1 MADRSELVI
10 LVSGLSASSS
20 GSYIDKLCEGI
31 RDYFSANNLSF
42 RQVEQP
48 SGLETSNK
56 KQFCLTE
63 TDGSTRTIDV
73 QEITWSELIPPLFN
87 QKNTTQLLS
96 GFALIFYWIWSKRV
110 WKVAKHG
117 WYMLASMLFA
127 SCVMILWYVG
137 LFLAVGA
144 SLDTQT
150 SHASPSVAA
159 GDLLTQLSNSV
170 PALTDAIGK
179 MASSLGSWHL
189 FGLALA
195 LSTLAP
201 TKTIVNHSYSA
212 QSYLTN
218 RDNVFYKIRSRL
230 FAAFHDAS
238 KHQHYQQITVVGY
251 SFGSIPAIEALAAYH
266 GAQQIRFISLGSP
279 RMLMAARAERLEKAT
294 KQLIA
299 NTQIVHWYDYYSK
312 YDFLCSKPLQ
322 HQDATQYSSFE
333 LNQAVPFSEQLNG
346 KSHEAYFY
354 DWEVIARITE
364 CVEFQKDEHSIDAPQ
379 REVCDEHVRPAP
391 EC

>member
-20 GSYIDKLCEGI
+20 GSYIDKLCGGI

-48 SGLETSNK
+48 SGLETSNR

-73 QEITWSELIPPLFN
+73 QEISWSELIPPLFN

-96 GFALIFYWIWSKRV
+96 GLMLVYYWLSAKKV
-110 WKVAKHG
+110 WKVAKHSR
-117 WYMLASMLFA
+117 YMLMSMLFA
-127 SCVMILWYVG
+127 ACVMVLWYIG
-137 LFLAVGA
+137 LFLAVGT
-144 SLDTQT
+144 SLGATTD
-150 SHASPSVAA
+150 SPQSMFNLPEFAKP
-159 GDLLTQLSNSV
+159 LLQEISTR
-170 PALTDAIGK
+170 AKA
-179 MASSLGSWHL
+179 LGSWHL
-189 FGLALA
+189 FGFALA
-195 LSTLAP
+195 LSALAP

-230 FAAFHDAS
+230 FSAFHEAS

-294 KQLIA
+294 KQLIL
-299 NTQIVHWYDYYSK
+299 NPQVVHWYDYYSK

-333 LNQAVPFSEQLNG
+333 LNQAVPYTERLNG

-364 CVEFQKDEHSIDAPQ
+364 CLEFQKDDHSVDAPQ
-379 REVCDEHVRPAP
+379 IGGVMSMSVLHQNASARS
-391 EC
+391 

>member
-20 GSYIDKLCEGI
+20 GSYIDKLSAGI

-42 RQVEQP
+42 QQVEQP

-63 TDGSTRTIDV
+63 PDGCTRTIDI
-73 QEITWSELIPPLFN
+73 QEISWSELIPPLFN

-96 GFALIFYWIWSKRV
+96 GLMLVYYWLSAKKI
-110 WKVAKHG
+110 WKVARHSK
-117 WYMLASMLFA
+117 YMLVSMLFA
-127 SCVMILWYVG
+127 ACVMVLWYVG

-144 SLDTQT
+144 SLGATTDNPQGMFDLPEFAKTLLKDISTQ
-150 SHASPSVAA
+150 AKA
-159 GDLLTQLSNSV
+159 
-170 PALTDAIGK
+170 
-179 MASSLGSWHL
+179 LGSWHL
-189 FGLALA
+189 FGFALA
-195 LSTLAP
+195 LSALAP
-201 TKTIVNHSYSA
+201 TKSIVNHSYSA

-230 FAAFHDAS
+230 FSAFHDAS

-279 RMLMAARAERLEKAT
+279 RMLMAARAERIEKAT
-294 KQLIA
+294 KQLIS
-299 NTQIVHWYDYYSK
+299 NTQVVHWYDYYSK
-312 YDFLCSKPLQ
+312 YDFLCSNPMQ
-322 HQDATQYSSFE
+322 DQDATQYSSFE
-333 LNQAVPFSEQLNG
+333 LNQAVPYTERLNG

-354 DWEVIARITE
+354 DWDVIACITN
-364 CVEFQKDEHSIDAPQ
+364 VPM
-379 REVCDEHVRPAP
+379 R
-391 EC
+391 